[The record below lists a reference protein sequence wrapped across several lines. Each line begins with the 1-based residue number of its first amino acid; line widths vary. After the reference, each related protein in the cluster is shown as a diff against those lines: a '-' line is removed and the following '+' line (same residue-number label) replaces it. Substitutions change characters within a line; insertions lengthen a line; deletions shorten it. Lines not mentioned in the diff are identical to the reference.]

1 MRLRHL
7 GPDDVPEAAQLTAQA
22 FGGAPREARLRRYL
36 RLEPEGWFALEGTR
50 GLVGIGGVVRYQ
62 GFAWLGLMAVRSDRK
77 GRGLGRAIAE
87 TAIEWARA
95 HGCPTV
101 CLIATAAGL
110 PLYERLGFV
119 PDGESHELS
128 YAAPAPSDAPAP
140 GYCSVLPWRP
150 GDTADVAR
158 FDEPAFGCD
167 RSTVL
172 SAYAEEFARSSWIA
186 RDAAGAARGFLVV
199 QDDSLGPWTAE
210 DDGTARQLLDVAL
223 AEVRRPLRVGLI
235 DTGTQRLLRD
245 RGFTLTRAL
254 PRMRLGP
261 PIVRKPQ
268 PRLLAHAS
276 YAVG

>member
-7 GPDDVPEAAQLTAQA
+7 RPDDVPAAAQLTAEA

-36 RLEPEGWFALEGTR
+36 RLEPDGWFALDDAR
-50 GLVGIGGVVRYQ
+50 GLLGIGGVVRYR
-62 GFAWLGLMAVRSDRK
+62 GFAWLGLMAVRSDRQ

-95 HGCPTV
+95 HGCATV
-101 CLIATAAGL
+101 CLIATTAGL

-119 PDGESHELS
+119 PDGESQELS
-128 YAAPAPSDAPAP
+128 SATRKAADAPP
-140 GYCSVLPWRP
+140 SGPCSVLPWCSK
-150 GDTADVAR
+150 DTADIAR
-158 FDEPAFGCD
+158 FDAPAFGCD
-167 RSTVL
+167 RATVL
-172 SAYAEEFARSSWIA
+172 SAYAQEFARSSWVA
-186 RDAAGAARGFLVV
+186 RDATGAARGFLVV

-210 DDGTARQLLDVAL
+210 DDDTARQLLDVAL
-223 AEVRRPLRVGLI
+223 TEARRPLRVGLI
-235 DTGTQRLLRD
+235 DAGAQPLLRD
-245 RGFTLTRAL
+245 RGFAFTRVL

-261 PIVRKPQ
+261 PIARRPG